1 MDPFFTKLM
10 ELILFFIIFPV
21 TFKAMMSVDL
31 AKHFQKGAIWQIQ
44 IITIFLSL
52 ALSYLVTRTFAWL
65 IELSTGLIN

>member
-1 MDPFFTKLM
+1 MDPFFQALM

-21 TFKAMMSVDL
+21 TFKAMMSFDL